1 MRPLADNPVPPT
13 ELEVLGDAI
22 NEFAFACVN
31 HSFKWVSAEIGE
43 YIYSLSHCNV
53 VGSRWQSGSA
63 LSS

>member
-43 YIYSLSHCNV
+43 YIYTLQRGWLKV
-53 VGSRWQSGSA
+53 AVGVA